1 MPSLLE
7 YLKVVNEL
15 DEETLAPIKAHY
27 NLSNE
32 IKAAEEA
39 KKQAAMDE
47 EYEKAAQLKKKII
60 SLKDQVMTA
69 DKLRIDYIEREP
81 IFRMSTL
88 LESMSDI
95 DPIFTKTFLDSNL
108 K

>member
-1 MPSLLE
+1 
-7 YLKVVNEL
+7 
-15 DEETLAPIKAHY
+15 
-27 NLSNE
+27 
-32 IKAAEEA
+32 
-39 KKQAAMDE
+39 
-47 EYEKAAQLKKKII
+47 
-60 SLKDQVMTA
+60 MTA

-108 K
+108 E